1 MSRILKF
8 VFSLFCLLIVNNCA
22 TTSSAFLG
30 PIFTGAKTG
39 SIYQASL
46 SYSTGKIIN
55 ELNPYITR
63 NKINNQNTFKRN
75 ILLPDIP
82 YSDKNPIILT
92 SYKIELINFS
102 EIIEPE
108 PLP

>member
-1 MSRILKF
+1 MFKNLIF
-8 VFSLFCLLIVNNCA
+8 LFCLLMLNNCA

-55 ELNPYITR
+55 EINPYITL
-63 NKINNQNTFKRN
+63 NEINNQNTFKKN
-75 ILLPDIP
+75 VILPDIP

-92 SYKIELINFS
+92 SYKIDLIKFS
-102 EIIEPE
+102 EPIEPE